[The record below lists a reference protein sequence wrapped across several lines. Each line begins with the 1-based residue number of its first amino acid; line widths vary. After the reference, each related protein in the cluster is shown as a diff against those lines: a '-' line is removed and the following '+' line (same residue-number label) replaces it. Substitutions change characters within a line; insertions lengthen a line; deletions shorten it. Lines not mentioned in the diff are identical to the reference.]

1 MMLWPCHSMSS
12 VTQNGVFNLTMLMLI
27 DKMYEM
33 WTGFM
38 DKMDEIWIDRDVFSY
53 CKVLSTW
60 IF

>member
-53 CKVLSTW
+53 CKVLSAW

>member
-27 DKMYEM
+27 DKMDEM

-53 CKVLSTW
+53 CKVLSAW